1 LSSTADTGSTAS
13 TASTASTGNAAP
25 AELSAAAVIQ
35 QIESG
40 VVPREALETFAR
52 GFLPLEQ
59 EDVIAVL
66 AYLAISDDGELA
78 VLAGTTLAEMPSR
91 TIVAVASNE
100 NTPPEHLGRLAR
112 ASHENAV
119 LEALIRN
126 RALDDATVEQLA
138 LRADPQL
145 QEVIVINQSRILR
158 APQILDALLQN
169 PNLSGDVRRRAI
181 ETREEFFDKKARLA
195 ELGIEEEL
203 ADAPIEPI
211 ADLLEAAEQ
220 EDREPAA
227 AKPSLILTEADANDP
242 KKEALFARLL
252 KLSVGQKVLLAF
264 RGDRSTRLI
273 LVRERNRLVSS
284 AAMRNPRMSDG
295 EAESIAG
302 MRDVAEEVLR
312 LIALRRDWMSKYPI
326 VLALARNPRT
336 PVGVVLPLINRLTLR
351 DLKGLKDDRGVS
363 EVVRATSRKM
373 FKAKSKS

>member
-1 LSSTADTGSTAS
+1 VTIADSTDS
-13 TASTASTGNAAP
+13 AAP

-40 VVPREALETFAR
+40 AVPREALATFAR

-66 AYLAISDDGELA
+66 AYLAIADDGEIA

-100 NTPPEHLGRLAR
+100 NAAPEQLVRLAR
-112 ASHENAV
+112 VSHDNAV
-119 LEALIRN
+119 LGALIRN
-126 RALDDATVEQLA
+126 RALDDVTVEQLA
-138 LRADPQL
+138 ARADPQL

-158 APQILDALLQN
+158 APQILEALLQN

-181 ETREEFFDKKARLA
+181 ETREEFFEKKARLA
-195 ELGIEEEL
+195 ELGVEEDL
-203 ADAPIEPI
+203 ADAPVEPI
-211 ADLLEAAEQ
+211 ADLLEAAQ
-220 EDREPAA
+220 AEDASPE
-227 AKPSLILTEADANDP
+227 AKKKTPPLVLSEAELTDP
-242 KKEALFARLL
+242 HKEALFARII
-252 KLSVGQKVLLAF
+252 KMSVAEKVLLGF
-264 RGDRSTRLI
+264 RGDRSARMI

-284 AAMRNPRMSDG
+284 AAIRNPRMTDT

-302 MRDVAEEVLR
+302 MRNVEEEVLR
-312 LIALRRDWMSKYPI
+312 LISLRRDWMSKYPI
-326 VLALARNPRT
+326 VMALARNPKT

-363 EVVRATSRKM
+363 DVVRSMARRM
-373 FKAKSKS
+373 FQAKSKS

>member
-1 LSSTADTGSTAS
+1 MSST
-13 TASTASTGNAAP
+13 AP

-40 VVPREALETFAR
+40 AVPREALLTFAR

-66 AYLAISDDGELA
+66 AYLAIADDAEVA
-78 VLAGTTLAEMPSR
+78 VLAGTTLAEMPPR
-91 TIVAVASNE
+91 AIIGVAANE
-100 NTPPEHLGRLAR
+100 NTAPEHLARLAR
-112 ASHENAV
+112 ASHENTV

-145 QEVIVINQSRILR
+145 QEVIVINQARILR

-169 PNLSGDVRRRAI
+169 PNLAGDVRRRAI
-181 ETREEFFDKKARLA
+181 ETREEFFDKKARIA
-195 ELGIEEEL
+195 ELGLEEDL
-203 ADAPIEPI
+203 VDAPVEPI
-211 ADLLEAAEQ
+211 ADLLEAAKA
-220 EDREPAA
+220 EDAEPET
-227 AKPSLILTEADANDP
+227 AKKTPPLVLSEADANDP
-242 KKEALFARLL
+242 KKEALFARIL
-252 KLSVGQKVLLAF
+252 KMTVAQKVLLAF

-273 LVRERNRLVSS
+273 LVRERNKLVAS
-284 AAMRNPRMSDG
+284 AAIRNPRMTDG

-302 MRDVAEEVLR
+302 MRDVSEEVLR
-312 LIALRRDWMSKYPI
+312 LISLRRDWMSKYPI
-326 VLALARNPRT
+326 MLALARNPRT

-373 FKAKSKS
+373 YQAKAKT

>member
-1 LSSTADTGSTAS
+1 MTTDS
-13 TASTASTGNAAP
+13 AAP

-40 VVPREALETFAR
+40 VVPREALLTFAR

-66 AYLAISDDGELA
+66 AYLSLSDDAEVA
-78 VLAGTTLAEMPSR
+78 VVAGTTLAEMPPR
-91 TIVAVASNE
+91 TLIGLASDE
-100 NTPPEHLGRLAR
+100 STAPEHLARLAR
-112 ASHENAV
+112 ATHENSV

-145 QEVIVINQSRILR
+145 QEVIVINQARILR

-195 ELGIEEEL
+195 EFIEEDL
-203 ADAPIEPI
+203 VDAPVEAIV
-211 ADLLEAAEQ
+211 DLLEAAAQ
-220 EDREPAA
+220 EDANPQPQAQQ
-227 AKPSLILTEADANDP
+227 SLVIPEGEGTDP
-242 KKEALFARLL
+242 KKEALFSRIV
-252 KLSVGQKVLLAF
+252 KMSVAQKVLLAF
-264 RGDRSTRLI
+264 RGNRSTRLI
-273 LVRERNRLVSS
+273 LVRERNRLVAS
-284 AAMRNPRMSDG
+284 AAIRNPRMTDG

-351 DLKGLKDDRGVS
+351 DLKGLKDDRGVA
-363 EVVRATSRKM
+363 EVVRATSRRM
-373 FKAKSKS
+373 FQAKSKS

>member
-1 LSSTADTGSTAS
+1 MSSTADTGSTAS

-100 NTPPEHLGRLAR
+100 NAPPEHLGRLAR